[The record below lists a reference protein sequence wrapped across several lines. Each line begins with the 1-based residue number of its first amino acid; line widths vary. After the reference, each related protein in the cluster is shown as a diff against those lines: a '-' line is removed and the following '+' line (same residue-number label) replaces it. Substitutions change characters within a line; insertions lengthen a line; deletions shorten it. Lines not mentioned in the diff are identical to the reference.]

1 MPNFQSTKSMSVS
14 AGEPCVVVGTP
25 TRIRSVTKRGGSVLP
40 IWKKEK
46 GTYLVDEKVEVERT
60 PVSAQRRKET
70 TGDED
75 RFPIYIGEGRD
86 KMGGKTWTNVTFPP
100 FFFFSRGKLRKA
112 LCVCANALNLFGEVS
127 IPTNEKRNT
136 EREDRPSSSWHL
148 RCPNEP
154 LLLLFLFLLLL
165 VLLTTKEAI
174 TQSGGRGGGG
184 MPLFFLLLL
193 ISRTLREK
201 EHKLE
206 APPPPPPPPPPP
218 LSSLLRKERRGEAHL
233 FFLRWPLHNLQR
245 ITTTVFPPKKSFA
258 LLGLLDLGREL

>member
-1 MPNFQSTKSMSVS
+1 MLFFLCPRYKVQSLCQC

-25 TRIRSVTKRGGSVLP
+25 TRIRSVTKRGRSVLR

-46 GTYLVDEKVEVERT
+46 GTYLEER
-60 PVSAQRRKET
+60 VGWKELLFQRKGGRRRRARI
-70 TGDED
+70 D
-75 RFPIYIGEGRD
+75 FPFISGKGEIKR
-86 KMGGKTWTNVTFPP
+86 GKTWTNVTFPP

-112 LCVCANALNLFGEVS
+112 LCVCANAANLFGEVS

-184 MPLFFLLLL
+184 MPLFVLLLLL

-206 APPPPPPPPPPP
+206 APPPPPP
-218 LSSLLRKERRGEAHL
+218 LSSLLRKERRGEANL

-245 ITTTVFPPKKSFA
+245 ITTTVFPPKKKSFA
-258 LLGLLDLGREL
+258 LLGLLARA

>member
-1 MPNFQSTKSMSVS
+1 M
-14 AGEPCVVVGTP
+14 
-25 TRIRSVTKRGGSVLP
+25 
-40 IWKKEK
+40 
-46 GTYLVDEKVEVERT
+46 
-60 PVSAQRRKET
+60 
-70 TGDED
+70 
-75 RFPIYIGEGRD
+75 
-86 KMGGKTWTNVTFPP
+86 
-100 FFFFSRGKLRKA
+100 
-112 LCVCANALNLFGEVS
+112 CVCANALNLFGEVS
-127 IPTNEKRNT
+127 IPTNEKSNT

-154 LLLLFLFLLLL
+154 LLLLLFLFLLLL

-206 APPPPPPPPPPP
+206 APPPP
-218 LSSLLRKERRGEAHL
+218 LSSVLRKERRGEAHL

-245 ITTTVFPPKKSFA
+245 NDDSFLAQKKVLHFWA
-258 LLGLLDLGREL
+258 CLLARDLGREL